1 MSVTKS
7 PHHASAGRLRC
18 LAVAPMPGPDAA
30 TFASLLKRQR
40 LAAGLT
46 QEALAERAGLSPRAV
61 SDLERDPARTPRLGT
76 VTLLADAL
84 GADQE
89 QRGELL
95 AAARPAPAP
104 GTPADGM
111 ESPGRVLPRPLTP
124 LIGRAGQH
132 CGDG

>member
-1 MSVTKS
+1 
-7 PHHASAGRLRC
+7 
-18 LAVAPMPGPDAA
+18 MPGPDAA

-89 QRGELL
+89 QRDELL

-124 LIGRAGQH
+124 LIGRAGVVAAVVRLLRRVMPSW
-132 CGDG
+132 

>member
-1 MSVTKS
+1 
-7 PHHASAGRLRC
+7 
-18 LAVAPMPGPDAA
+18 MPGPDAVS
-30 TFASLLKRQR
+30 FAALLKRQR

-46 QEALAERAGLSPRAV
+46 QEALAERAGLSAKAV
-61 SDLERDPARTPRLGT
+61 GDLERDPDRSPRLGT

-104 GTPADGM
+104 GTPARRAM
-111 ESPGRVLPRPLTP
+111 EPPGRACRGRSPR
-124 LIGRAGQH
+124 
-132 CGDG
+132 